1 MTESN
6 YIDEILQGD
15 LVLLM
20 NLLDTTSPADTPNVG
35 ETAKALVYQE
45 NKLKLYQYNQQ
56 NVKQKKTPLLI
67 VYALVNRPYITDLE
81 PERSLI
87 LKLLETGYPVYLI
100 DWGYPDSTD
109 KFIGLDDYI
118 NGYLHR
124 CVKQVHRHSGVNK
137 IDMLG
142 ICQGGVLSL
151 CYSAMQPTS
160 IRKLVTL
167 VTPVDFHV
175 EGNIL
180 SRWVAN
186 LDLSLIHNNK
196 GNISGGLL
204 VQLFKTMKPYLLNR
218 SKYRNISK
226 KVHTQKKLDTFLRM
240 EKWLNDCPD
249 LAGKMA
255 IEFVEKFYQANA
267 FENGDFSIGSK
278 TINLKNI
285 NCPTL
290 NLYAA
295 RDHIVPPASS
305 KALGKY
311 IKKTLYTEVELEG
324 GHIGT
329 FTSLTSQKKLIK
341 TLTNWLK

>member
-6 YIDEILQGD
+6 HIDDIPQDD

-20 NLLDTTSPADTPNVG
+20 NLLDTTSPSGTPNVG
-35 ETAKALVYQE
+35 ETAKTLVYQE
-45 NKLKLYQYNQQ
+45 NKLKLYQYNKL
-56 NVKQKKTPLLI
+56 NVKQKSTPLLI

-87 LKLLETGYPVYLI
+87 LKLLEAGHPVYLI

-109 KFIGLDDYI
+109 KFTGIDDYV

-124 CVKQVHRHSGVNK
+124 CVKQVHRHAAVHK
-137 IDMLG
+137 VDMLG

-151 CYSAMQPTS
+151 CYSAIQPEF

-167 VTPVDFHV
+167 VTPVDFHA

-186 LDLSLIHNNK
+186 VDMSLIHNNK
-196 GNISGGLL
+196 GNISGDLL
-204 VQLFKTMKPYLLNR
+204 VQLFKTMKPYMLNR
-218 SKYRNISK
+218 GKYRNVSK
-226 KVHTQKKLDTFLRM
+226 NIRTSKQLDTFLRM

-249 LAGKMA
+249 LTGKMA
-255 IEFVEKFYQANA
+255 IEFVEIFYQSNA
-267 FENGDFSIGSK
+267 FENGSFSIGSK

-285 NCPTL
+285 SCPTL
-290 NLYAA
+290 NLYAT

-305 KALGKY
+305 KALGKH